1 MVPNESMINTK
12 DIHSISTSVKEGES
26 PVIDKKPPS
35 SHSSSISSL
44 EEPAGRND
52 KIIEYSDITGIV
64 DPEKSLAVKP
74 SRNADSNSLSKHTTG
89 VSVATNATQ
98 DPAFEVDFVDV
109 DPANPK
115 NWSWWY
121 RSFIIFIFSY
131 STMTVVLYSTS
142 YTSGIPGMMTT
153 FNISDETIIVL
164 GITTYMIGLAIGSVI
179 CAPLSE
185 MYGRRPIYLISML
198 AFALFVIP
206 CALAKNLETILIV
219 RFFGAIA
226 GSAMI
231 GNAPGTVNDIVME
244 KHRALAL
251 SMWSLGPMNGPVIGP
266 LVGGFVYQYLG
277 WRWTNWVVM
286 ISSIVSF
293 VGIYLVVE
301 TYAPSIL
308 RRRAARIRQ
317 QTGDHRWFSRYDEKK
332 SLWPLL
338 KLNLKRP
345 FVMTV
350 TEPICMFWDLYIAV
364 VYAIMY
370 LCFVA
375 YPIIFS
381 EERGWAPG
389 ITGLAYVG
397 MGSGCVIAIALEPV
411 MRRLINSHKKDPDT
425 GKVPPEAMV
434 SVVCI
439 ASFCCPIGE
448 LIFAWTCTP
457 NVHWSA
463 PIIAGVPFGAGNCLV
478 FIYASNYL
486 VHSYGIYAAS
496 ALAGNAVLRSIF
508 GGTLPLAGPN
518 MYATLGPHWAGT
530 MLAALEAIL
539 IPIPFVFYRYGH
551 KIREKSSLIRKMQED
566 KERLEG
572 KKRRAGEKFSRTDA
586 LMAPSDSKEMEKVA
600 SIVRNKKKVLEK
612 DIGV

>member
-1 MVPNESMINTK
+1 MADEK
-12 DIHSISTSVKEGES
+12 A
-26 PVIDKKPPS
+26 S
-35 SHSSSISSL
+35 SSRSSSISSL
-44 EEPAGRND
+44 EESANQD
-52 KIIEYSDITGIV
+52 DTIIEYSDIIGTV
-64 DPEKSLAVKP
+64 DPEERLAVKS
-74 SRNADSNSLSKHTTG
+74 SRNADGSPLSKHATG

-98 DPAFEVDFVDV
+98 DPAFEVDFEDN
-109 DPANPK
+109 DPGNPK

-121 RSFIIFIFSY
+121 RSYIIFTLSY

-142 YTSGIPGMMTT
+142 YTSGIPGMMKT
-153 FNISDETIIVL
+153 FDISDETVVVL
-164 GITTYMIGLAIGSVI
+164 GITTYMIGLAVGSVI

-185 MYGRRPIYLISML
+185 MCGRRPIYLVAML
-198 AFALFVIP
+198 AFAILIIP
-206 CALAKNLETILIV
+206 CALTKNLETVLVV
-219 RFFGAIA
+219 RFFGAFA

-231 GNAPGTVNDIVME
+231 GNAPGTVNDIIME
-244 KHRALAL
+244 KYRALAF
-251 SMWSLGPMNGPVIGP
+251 SVWSLGPMNGPVIGP

-286 ISSIVSF
+286 ISSIASF
-293 VGIYLVVE
+293 AGICLVAE

-308 RRRAARIRQ
+308 RRRAARLRM
-317 QTGDHRWFSRYDEKK
+317 QTGDDRWFSRYDEKK
-332 SLWPLL
+332 ALWPLL
-338 KLNLKRP
+338 KMNLKRP

-350 TEPICMFWDLYIAV
+350 TEPICMFWDIYVGVLYAM
-364 VYAIMY
+364 MY

-397 MGSGCVIAIALEPV
+397 MGTGSVTAIALEPV
-411 MRRLINSHKKDPDT
+411 MRRLINSHKKDPVT

-439 ASFCCPIGE
+439 ASVCCPIGE

-457 NVHWSA
+457 NVHWIA

-496 ALAGNAVLRSIF
+496 ALAGNAVLRSIL
-508 GGTLPLAGPN
+508 GGAIPLAGPN

-551 KIREKSSLIRKMQED
+551 KIRGRSLLIRKMQED
-566 KERLEG
+566 KEKLEG
-572 KKRRAGEKFSRTDA
+572 KKRRTAEKLARAEA
-586 LMAPSDSKEMEKVA
+586 LMAPNGTRGAEKVE
-600 SIVRNKKKVLEK
+600 SVVRGDEKVLKKEV
-612 DIGV
+612 DV